1 MIAREEVFDVDAFV
15 PADLV
20 HRNHELNLLSTALS
34 PILNGKSGSN
44 TIVTGPSGVGK
55 TTTAR
60 FGLAQLQTEADVVTK
75 YVNCWDDHR
84 PWVVLYDILSEVGK
98 VWDLHRRSTAHD
110 MLLTRLRESID
121 KPYVVI
127 LDEVDR
133 LDETDLLY
141 SLDAI
146 PELTLVLITNREEEL
161 FASMDERVHSRFR
174 SGVRIYCEPYRVSE
188 LVEILDARV
197 REGLQYDVPTEILER
212 IADHAAGDA
221 RVSIRSLYRAAKLAG
236 DDVITSAVVDEAV
249 PLARGELRQ
258 KTTSQLKVHEA
269 TLLELVR
276 EHGPLKMGELRP
288 LYIEE
293 SGEERAAR
301 SLRRDLQKLA
311 DYNLVEARGETN
323 GRRYVGL

>member
-1 MIAREEVFDVDAFV
+1 MIAREEVFNVETFV

-34 PILNGKSGSN
+34 PILEGSTGSN

-60 FGLAQLQTEADVVTK
+60 YGVAQLEAEADVTTR

-84 PWVVLYDILSEVGK
+84 SWPLLHDILSEVGK
-98 VWDLHRRSTAHD
+98 VWDLHRQSTAQD
-110 MLLTRLRESID
+110 LLLSRLRESVE

-133 LDETDLLY
+133 LDDSDLLY

-161 FASMDERVHSRFR
+161 FVSMDERVHSRFR
-174 SGVRIYCEPYRVSE
+174 SGVRIYCDHYGVSE
-188 LVEILDARV
+188 LVEILQGRV
-197 REGLQYDVPTEILER
+197 REGLQYGVPESILER

-221 RVSIRSLYRAAKLAG
+221 RVAIRSLYRAAKWADG
-236 DDVITSAVVDEAV
+236 DNITTDIVDEAV
-249 PLARGELRQ
+249 PAARGELRQ
-258 KTTSQLKVHEA
+258 KTSSRLKPHET
-269 TLLELVR
+269 TLLEIVR
-276 EHGPLKMGELRP
+276 EHGPLKMGELHP
-288 LYIEE
+288 LYLEQ
-293 SGEERAAR
+293 SDDERTER

>member
-1 MIAREEVFDVDAFV
+1 MIAREEVFDVDTFV
-15 PADLV
+15 PADLI

-34 PILNGKSGSN
+34 PILDGNPGSN

-60 FGLAQLQTEADVVTK
+60 YGVAQLETEADVTTQ

-84 PWVVLYDILSEVGK
+84 PWALLHDILSPIGK
-98 VWDLHRRSTAHD
+98 VWDLHRQSTAHD
-110 MLLTRLRESID
+110 VLLTRIRESVE

-133 LDETDLLY
+133 IDDTDLLY

-146 PELTLVLITNREEEL
+146 PELTLILITNREEEL
-161 FASMDERVHSRFR
+161 FATMDERVHSRFR
-174 SGVRIYCEPYRVSE
+174 SGVRIYCDHYSVSE
-188 LVEILDARV
+188 LVEILQGRV
-197 REGLQYDVPTEILER
+197 REGLQYGVTEGILER

-221 RVSIRSLYRAAKLAG
+221 RVAIRSLYRAAKLATDG
-236 DDVITSAVVDEAV
+236 VLTTDVVDEAV
-249 PLARGELRQ
+249 PMARGELRQ
-258 KTTSQLKVHEA
+258 KTSSRLKPHES
-269 TLLELVR
+269 TLLEIVR

-288 LYIEE
+288 LYLDEA
-293 SGEERAAR
+293 GDDRTAR
-301 SLRRDLQKLA
+301 SLRRDLRKLA

>member
-1 MIAREEVFDVDAFV
+1 MITREEVFDVDAFV

-34 PILNGKSGSN
+34 PIIEGNTGSN

-60 FGLAQLQTEADVVTK
+60 YGLTQLEAEADVKTR
-75 YVNCWDDHR
+75 YVNCWNDHR
-84 PWVVLYDILSEVGK
+84 PWMLLYDILDEVGR
-98 VWDLHRRSTAHD
+98 VWDLHRQSTAQD
-110 MLLTRLRESID
+110 ILLKRLRESVD

-133 LDETDLLY
+133 IDDTGLLY

-146 PELTLVLITNREEEL
+146 PELTLVLITNREQEL

-197 REGLQYDVPTEILER
+197 REGMQYGVSESILER

-221 RVSIRSLYRAAKLAG
+221 RVAIRSLYRAAKLAG
-236 DDVITSAVVDEAV
+236 DGEVTSVVVDEAV

-258 KTTSQLKVHEA
+258 KTTSQLKPHES
-269 TLLELVR
+269 TLLEIVR
-276 EHGPLKMGELRP
+276 EHGPLKMGELQP
-288 LYIEE
+288 LYVEA
-293 SGEERAAR
+293 SSDDRTAR
-301 SLRRDLQKLA
+301 SLRRDLRKLA